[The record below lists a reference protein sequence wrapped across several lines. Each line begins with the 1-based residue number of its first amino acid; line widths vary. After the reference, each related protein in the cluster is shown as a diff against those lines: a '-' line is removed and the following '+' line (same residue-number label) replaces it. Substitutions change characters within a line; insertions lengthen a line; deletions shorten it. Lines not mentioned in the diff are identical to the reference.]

1 MHTVRLGEHQGLQG
15 LCTDTVQ
22 RFGCVLTVAVCHSRC
37 LRDSSIAPSRTQLLI
52 GELASCVWDGRAA
65 GARFW
70 PGASHGS

>member
-37 LRDSSIAPSRTQLLI
+37 LRATSIAPSRKQLLI
-52 GELASCVWDGRAA
+52 EELASRVWDGRDA
-65 GARFW
+65 GARFRSGPCHW
-70 PGASHGS
+70 S